1 MYHTWGGK
9 EEGFAVN
16 HHLYVSYLGWE
27 RGWLCCEPS
36 SLCIILGVG
45 KRKALLRTIIFMY
58 HTWGGKEEGFAVNHH
73 LYVSYLGWERGR
85 LCCEPSSLCIILG
98 VGKRKALLR
107 TIIFMYHTCGGKEDG
122 FAVNHHLYV
131 SYLGW
136 ERGWLCCEP
145 SSLCI
150 ILGGKED
157 GFAVNHLYVSYLG
170 WERGRLCC
178 EPSLCMGC
186 RRVKLTKPWNEAT
199 R

>member
-1 MYHTWGGK
+1 
-9 EEGFAVN
+9 
-16 HHLYVSYLGWE
+16 
-27 RGWLCCEPS
+27 
-36 SLCIILGVG
+36 
-45 KRKALLRTIIFMY
+45 MY

-170 WERGRLCC
+170 WERGWLCC
-178 EPSLCMGC
+178 EPSSLCIILGGKEDGFAVNHHLYVSYLGWERGWLC
-186 RRVKLTKPWNEAT
+186 CEPSSLCIILGVGKRKALL
-199 R
+199 